1 VVACHLPET
10 PAVLWSTFLW
20 SYQITKKLMDTPR
33 VSDIVVEKIEQLIL
47 EGTLK
52 PGQRL
57 PAERKFA
64 QQMGVSRPSLREALQ
79 KLSARGMLVAKRGG
93 GTTVTKSLNP
103 ALENPL
109 LELISNS
116 PDSHA
121 DVLELRHAIES
132 LSAYYAASRRTESD
146 IEQIRTCYK
155 RLIISHS
162 LQDAALEAKAD
173 AHFHLA
179 IAEASHNVVLVHV
192 MRSLFSLLR
201 KSIRYNLE
209 NVYKQ
214 SGRFE
219 HVRDQHYH
227 LMTAIIN
234 GEPDDARSASDRHI
248 DYIERVL
255 IDTDSQRQREARA
268 NRRALG
274 VAAA

>member
-1 VVACHLPET
+1 
-10 PAVLWSTFLW
+10 
-20 SYQITKKLMDTPR
+20 MDTPR
-33 VSDIVVEKIEQLIL
+33 VSDIVVEKIERSIL
-47 EGTLK
+47 EGSLK

-64 QQMGVSRPSLREALQ
+64 EQMGVSRPSLREALQ
-79 KLSARGMLVAKRGG
+79 KLSARGMLVARRGG

-103 ALENPL
+103 ALEDPL

-162 LQDAALEAKAD
+162 RQDAALEAKAD
-173 AHFHLA
+173 ANFHLA

-209 NVYKQ
+209 NVYAQ

-227 LMTAIIN
+227 LMAAIIN
-234 GEPDDARSASDRHI
+234 GDPDNARSASDRHI
-248 DYIERVL
+248 DYVERVL
-255 IDTDSQRQREARA
+255 IDTDSQRQREARSS
-268 NRRALG
+268 RRALG
-274 VAAA
+274 ATKL

>member
-1 VVACHLPET
+1 
-10 PAVLWSTFLW
+10 
-20 SYQITKKLMDTPR
+20 MNTPR
-33 VSDIVVEKIEQLIL
+33 VSDIVVGKIEQSIL

-64 QQMGVSRPSLREALQ
+64 EQMGVSRPSLREALQ
-79 KLSARGMLVAKRGG
+79 KLSARGLLVAHRGG
-93 GTTVTKSLNP
+93 GTIVTKSLNP
-103 ALENPL
+103 ALEDPL

-121 DVLELRHAIES
+121 DVLELRHGLES

-146 IEQIRTCYK
+146 IEQIRSYYK

-162 LQDAALEAKAD
+162 RQDATLEAKAD
-173 AHFHLA
+173 ANFHLA

-209 NVYKQ
+209 NLYTQ
-214 SGRFE
+214 PGRFE
-219 HVRDQHYH
+219 HLRDQHYH

-234 GEPDDARSASDRHI
+234 GDLEHARSASDGHI
-248 DYIERVL
+248 DYIERFL
-255 IDTDSQRQREARA
+255 
-268 NRRALG
+268 
-274 VAAA
+274 VAIV

>member
-1 VVACHLPET
+1 
-10 PAVLWSTFLW
+10 
-20 SYQITKKLMDTPR
+20 MNTPR
-33 VSDIVVEKIEQLIL
+33 VSDIVVEKIERSIL

-64 QQMGVSRPSLREALQ
+64 EQMGVSRPSLREALQ
-79 KLSARGMLVAKRGG
+79 KLSARGMLVARRGG

-146 IEQIRTCYK
+146 IEQIRSCYK

-162 LQDAALEAKAD
+162 RQDAALEAKSD
-173 AHFHLA
+173 ANFHLA

-209 NVYKQ
+209 NVYAQ

-234 GEPDDARSASDRHI
+234 GDPDNARSASDRHI
-248 DYIERVL
+248 DYVERVL
-255 IDTDSQRQREARA
+255 IDIDSQRQREARA

-274 VAAA
+274 VATT

>member
-1 VVACHLPET
+1 
-10 PAVLWSTFLW
+10 
-20 SYQITKKLMDTPR
+20 MDTPR

-109 LELISNS
+109 LEL
-116 PDSHA
+116 
-121 DVLELRHAIES
+121 RHAIES

-162 LQDAALEAKAD
+162 LKDAALEAKAD

-248 DYIERVL
+248 DYVERVL

-274 VAAA
+274 VATA

>member
-1 VVACHLPET
+1 
-10 PAVLWSTFLW
+10 
-20 SYQITKKLMDTPR
+20 MDTPR
-33 VSDIVVEKIEQLIL
+33 VSDIVVEKIERSIL

-64 QQMGVSRPSLREALQ
+64 EQMGVSRPSLREALQ
-79 KLSARGMLVAKRGG
+79 KLSARGMLVARRGG

-103 ALENPL
+103 ALEDPL

-146 IEQIRTCYK
+146 IEHIRTCYK

-162 LQDAALEAKAD
+162 RQDAALEAKAD
-173 AHFHLA
+173 ANFHLA